1 MNDFQNSFKNFL
13 ADFEPYYSRYFLK
26 RIKEVAGYPHL
37 IKEFYVNLED
47 FGRGGKAIRPFLVYL
62 GYTACGGK
70 DLKKILPICLA
81 FELIH
86 DGFLIEDD
94 IIDESETR
102 RGKSTIHKR
111 SEKKFGYHYGV
122 SQAIMLADIAS
133 FEAFGLVNAAQFDD
147 KVRAKCSKKLINVL
161 LETVYGE
168 ILDVEYTYVVVKL
181 SQIWQM
187 TSFKTAKYTFVG
199 PLTLG
204 GICAEASNSR
214 LNDLEEFGLLVGT
227 AFQLQDDILGV
238 FGNEGILGKSVL
250 SDMRE
255 GKNTILIYKTREL
268 ADSKQQVVIGKLWGK
283 KDGDMG
289 DIREMREIIGAC
301 GALEWCRKKNR
312 QLIGQAKSAV
322 LEITDDRQL
331 QSIFNQL
338 AEYVT
343 TRQS

>member
-1 MNDFQNSFKNFL
+1 MDDFQNSLKNFL
-13 ADFEPYYSRYFLK
+13 ADFEPYYSRYFSK
-26 RIKEVAGYPHL
+26 RIKAVAGYPHL
-37 IKEFYVNLED
+37 IKEFHVNLED
-47 FGRGGKAIRPFLVYL
+47 FGRGGKAIRAFLVYL

-111 SEKKFGYHYGV
+111 FEKKFGYHYGV
-122 SQAIMLADIAS
+122 SQAIMLADIAF
-133 FEAFGLVNAAQFDD
+133 FEAFGLVNAVQFDD

-161 LETVYGE
+161 LETAYGE
-168 ILDVEYTYVVVKL
+168 ILDVEYTYVAAKI

-238 FGNEGILGKSVL
+238 FGDEETLGKSVL

-255 GKNTILIYKTREL
+255 GKNTILIYRASEL
-268 ADSKQQVVIGKLWGK
+268 ANK
-283 KDGDMG
+283 KDLDVIKKVWGDG
-289 DIREMREIIGAC
+289 DSSERDLAKVREIITRS
-301 GALEWCRKKNR
+301 GALDWCKKEESR
-312 QLIGQAKSAV
+312 LVGKAKGFIKI
-322 LEITDDRQL
+322 ITKDTRL
-331 QSIFNQL
+331 RAIFQQM
-338 AEYVT
+338 ADFVVSREK
-343 TRQS
+343 